1 MNQHTFRVAALLA
14 LFLPFL
20 VPAAPAADGA
30 GTFDP
35 ELAASVGADQYGMR
49 SYVLVVLQT
58 GPAEITDKEQRQK
71 LFAGHFANMSRLA
84 EEGMLVLAGPLVEGG
99 DKRGIFILNVPTLE
113 EARELVQTDPA
124 VAAGIF
130 VPDMTKFYGSA
141 ALMLLNDLHKKVQAE
156 SIG

>member
-1 MNQHTFRVAALLA
+1 MRLNIPVLATALAFTLVFWPVA
-14 LFLPFL
+14 LPAED
-20 VPAAPAADGA
+20 AA
-30 GTFDP
+30 TFDP
-35 ELAASVGADQYGMR
+35 ELAERVGADAYGMR
-49 SYVLVVLQT
+49 SYVLVVLRT
-58 GPAEITDKEQRQK
+58 GPAQIDDKERRQE

-84 EEGMLVLAGPLVEGG
+84 GEGLLVLAGPLVDGG

-113 EARELVQTDPA
+113 EARGLVQTDPA